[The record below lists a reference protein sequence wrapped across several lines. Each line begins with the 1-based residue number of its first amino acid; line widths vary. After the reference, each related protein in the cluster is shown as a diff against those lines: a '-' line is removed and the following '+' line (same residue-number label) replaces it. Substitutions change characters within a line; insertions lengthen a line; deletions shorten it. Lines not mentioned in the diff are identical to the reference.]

1 MRVYFHEIHVS
12 WSELLFI
19 PIYFHCCKL
28 IELWIG
34 YDGLGLFKRQETEV
48 DVTLGTIFPIYFRC
62 QTQIEPRIGRDAFR
76 YFDLLSTVFS
86 LKYEVSPSQWLKKT
100 GNTFICIFRVAYMSS
115 KQTWLL
121 AKVYCQ
127 FEAKFRT
134 LMIEEILSAAKFRF
148 EAKIQRKSAL
158 CSNEM
163 SLKRPRT
170 FDRIFA
176 RTFDERSLEQ
186 ITKFAEFRL
195 HYFCTILYIWVP
207 EARRSADP

>member
-1 MRVYFHEIHVS
+1 MGN
-12 WSELLFI
+12 LLEEENI
-19 PIYFHCCKL
+19 QL
-28 IELWIG
+28 
-34 YDGLGLFKRQETEV
+34 
-48 DVTLGTIFPIYFRC
+48 
-62 QTQIEPRIGRDAFR
+62 
-76 YFDLLSTVFS
+76 

-100 GNTFICIFRVAYMSS
+100 ANTFICIFRVAYMNS

-134 LMIEEILSAAKFRF
+134 LMIEETLSAAKFRF

-195 HYFCTILYIWVP
+195 HYFCTILYSVKENYFCDFP
-207 EARRSADP
+207 KVTQSCQNTLA

>member
-1 MRVYFHEIHVS
+1 M
-12 WSELLFI
+12 
-19 PIYFHCCKL
+19 
-28 IELWIG
+28 
-34 YDGLGLFKRQETEV
+34 
-48 DVTLGTIFPIYFRC
+48 
-62 QTQIEPRIGRDAFR
+62 
-76 YFDLLSTVFS
+76 
-86 LKYEVSPSQWLKKT
+86 SPSQWLKKT

-115 KQTWLL
+115 KRTWLL

-195 HYFCTILYIWVP
+195 HYFCTILYLLQALWSMERTCVTAGHIGPNKFPIYCAIIFNWSCNSFHYC
-207 EARRSADP
+207 AIFWFATR

>member
-1 MRVYFHEIHVS
+1 MWKISGFVWATISAEYMYLSRNY
-12 WSELLFI
+12 
-19 PIYFHCCKL
+19 CK
-28 IELWIG
+28 
-34 YDGLGLFKRQETEV
+34 
-48 DVTLGTIFPIYFRC
+48 TLGTIFPIYFRC

-134 LMIEEILSAAKFRF
+134 LMIEETLSAAKFRF
-148 EAKIQRKSAL
+148 VAKIQRKSAL

-195 HYFCTILYIWVP
+195 HYFCTILYM
-207 EARRSADP
+207 

>member
-1 MRVYFHEIHVS
+1 MWKISGFVWATISAGYMYLSRNY
-12 WSELLFI
+12 
-19 PIYFHCCKL
+19 CK
-28 IELWIG
+28 
-34 YDGLGLFKRQETEV
+34 
-48 DVTLGTIFPIYFRC
+48 TLGTIFPIYFRC

-134 LMIEEILSAAKFRF
+134 LMIEETLSAAKFRF

-186 ITKFAEFRL
+186 ITKYSEFRL
-195 HYFCTILYIWVP
+195 HYFCTIL
-207 EARRSADP
+207 

>member
-86 LKYEVSPSQWLKKT
+86 LKYEVSP
-100 GNTFICIFRVAYMSS
+100 FICIFRVAYMGS

-176 RTFDERSLEQ
+176 RTFDERSSEQ
-186 ITKFAEFRL
+186 ITKFVEFRL
-195 HYFCTILYIWVP
+195 HYFCTILYIDLFIYLLLYLYAP
-207 EARRSADP
+207 PS

>member
-1 MRVYFHEIHVS
+1 MFDFPSGVS
-12 WSELLFI
+12 PLLLLKSVVLKLILKTIAIIWEFISMKYMSLDRNCYSSRFTFIAVNWSNSEL
-19 PIYFHCCKL
+19 
-28 IELWIG
+28 
-34 YDGLGLFKRQETEV
+34 DMMV
-48 DVTLGTIFPIYFRC
+48 
-62 QTQIEPRIGRDAFR
+62 
-76 YFDLLSTVFS
+76 FDILSTVFS
-86 LKYEVSPSQWLKKT
+86 LKYEVSPSQWLKKI
-100 GNTFICIFRVAYMSS
+100 GNTFICIFRVAYMNS

-186 ITKFAEFRL
+186 VTKFAEFRL
-195 HYFCTILYIWVP
+195 HYFCTILK
-207 EARRSADP
+207 

>member
-1 MRVYFHEIHVS
+1 MWR
-12 WSELLFI
+12 
-19 PIYFHCCKL
+19 
-28 IELWIG
+28 
-34 YDGLGLFKRQETEV
+34 
-48 DVTLGTIFPIYFRC
+48 LGTIFPIYFRC

-86 LKYEVSPSQWLKKT
+86 LKYEVSP
-100 GNTFICIFRVAYMSS
+100 FICIFRVAYMVS

-134 LMIEEILSAAKFRF
+134 LMIEETLSAAKFRF

-158 CSNEM
+158 CSQEM

-195 HYFCTILYIWVP
+195 HYFCTILYELP
-207 EARRSADP
+207 PDRRSMSLL

>member
-1 MRVYFHEIHVS
+1 MWKISGFVWATISAEYMHLSRNY
-12 WSELLFI
+12 
-19 PIYFHCCKL
+19 CK
-28 IELWIG
+28 
-34 YDGLGLFKRQETEV
+34 
-48 DVTLGTIFPIYFRC
+48 TLGTIFPIYFRC

-170 FDRIFA
+170 FDRIFVRTFDRIFV

-186 ITKFAEFRL
+186 ITKYSEFRL
-195 HYFCTILYIWVP
+195 HYFCTIL
-207 EARRSADP
+207 